1 MSCELILTG
10 HLPPCSKDDLKV
22 MDEVIERVKQLPEI
36 EIKIDHFIHAGLY
49 VRTCFIPAGCV
60 IVGAL
65 IKVPTVVEVSGKC
78 KVTVGA
84 MTKLIEGYV
93 VLKAEAGRRQAFLA
107 IEDTYVTMTFSTKAK
122 TVKDAEKE
130 MTDEY
135 ELLTTNNGV
144 RR

>member
-1 MSCELILTG
+1 MSCELIQTG

-84 MTKLIEGYV
+84 MTKLIDGYV

-107 IEDTYVTMTFSTKAK
+107 IEDTYVTMTFPTHAK